1 MKTEQLQNEND
12 LGGVLQNSYEQPEE
26 N

>member
-12 LGGVLQNSYEQPEE
+12 LGGVLLRSYEQLEE